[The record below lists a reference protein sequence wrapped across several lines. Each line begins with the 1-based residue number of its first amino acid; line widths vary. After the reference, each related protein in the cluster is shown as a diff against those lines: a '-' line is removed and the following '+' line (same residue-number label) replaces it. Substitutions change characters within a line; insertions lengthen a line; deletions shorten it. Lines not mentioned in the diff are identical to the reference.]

1 MKGVTLK
8 FILSAS
14 LLLNITVLCTAGY
27 LYYKQTRSW
36 VSPFGHRI
44 ERDRFLFEE
53 LSLQPGQMRAMREK
67 AIPFRAEIDGRR
79 KTIEEK
85 REALFALLRSDHPDR
100 EAMEALIAEISR
112 MQEEMQKRIALHILE
127 EKALLT
133 KDQQEKFLDLI
144 ENAMKNGRQK
154 GCPTQ

>member
-112 MQEEMQKRIALHILE
+112 MQE
-127 EKALLT
+127 KALLT